1 MDSNLE
7 QYLKIEKIVERDPR
21 YRVEAYTFVME
32 AVGYTLRRA
41 GLEGHVTAS
50 ELMQGIRDYALEEFG
65 PLAKTVFN
73 HWGITH
79 ASQFGDLVFNLID
92 AELLGKRAEDK
103 REDFDRAGFDL
114 DSELADRS

>member
-1 MDSNLE
+1 MDSNAE
-7 QYLKIEKIVERDPR
+7 QHLKIEKIAERDPR
-21 YRVEAYTFVME
+21 YRADAYSFVMD
-32 AVGYTLRRA
+32 AVAFTLQRA

-50 ELMQGIRDYALEEFG
+50 ELMQGIRDFALEQFG

-79 ASQFGDLVFNLID
+79 SSQFGDLVFNLID

-103 REDFDRAGFDL
+103 REDFDRASFDF